1 MKFILISFL
10 FILKLNIAYAV
21 ENIAFIDL
29 NYIMNNSLSG
39 KSINTYINDIKNKK
53 IENFKITEAKI
64 KNDENDLIS
73 KKNIIEK
80 NIYNE
85 KVDQIKVRINNDIFH
100 ERNLN
105 EIFEEKLNQYGYF
118 DIHRN
123 YYQTKFMVNK
133 TSFYKVSF

>member
-1 MKFILISFL
+1 MKFIVISFL
-10 FILKLNIAYAV
+10 FILKFSISHAI

-73 KKNIIEK
+73 KKK
-80 NIYNE
+80 
-85 KVDQIKVRINNDIFH
+85 
-100 ERNLN
+100 
-105 EIFEEKLNQYGYF
+105 
-118 DIHRN
+118 
-123 YYQTKFMVNK
+123 YYWKK
-133 TSFYKVSF
+133 YI